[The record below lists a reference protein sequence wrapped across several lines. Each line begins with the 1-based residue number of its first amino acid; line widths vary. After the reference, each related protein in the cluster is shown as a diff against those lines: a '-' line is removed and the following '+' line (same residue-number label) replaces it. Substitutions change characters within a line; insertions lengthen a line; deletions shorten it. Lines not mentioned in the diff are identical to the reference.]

1 MHPTL
6 HSSDDAR
13 WMRRALDLAQ
23 AMRGHVWPNPPVG
36 CVIVKNGICIG
47 EGATQP
53 GGRPHAERV
62 ELDIA
67 GEAARGAT
75 LYVTLE
81 PCCHWGHTSPCAD
94 AIIMAGI
101 IRVVASQ
108 QDPDPRVN
116 GGGFRQLAEAG
127 IDVAIGEGAKEA
139 ACIMM
144 GFLHR
149 VHTGTPHVTWLNEPA
164 GRVPDGEDALL
175 MTQQG
180 LPTLVLTTQRT
191 LENSSVLDINRD
203 TDVLA
208 HLGQLGLTSVAIYT
222 GDPFAVALGSP
233 RPLENPL

>member
-1 MHPTL
+1 
-6 HSSDDAR
+6 
-13 WMRRALDLAQ
+13 
-23 AMRGHVWPNPPVG
+23 MRGHVWPNPPVG

-62 ELDIA
+62 ALDIA

-101 IRVVASQ
+101 TRVVASQ

-139 ACIMM
+139 A
-144 GFLHR
+144 
-149 VHTGTPHVTWLNEPA
+149 
-164 GRVPDGEDALL
+164 
-175 MTQQG
+175 
-180 LPTLVLTTQRT
+180 
-191 LENSSVLDINRD
+191 
-203 TDVLA
+203 
-208 HLGQLGLTSVAIYT
+208 
-222 GDPFAVALGSP
+222 
-233 RPLENPL
+233 